1 MAVKTQN
8 RKTLNFTTI
17 HKRISEQGKIISE
30 LAPEYSMTEDAFIQ
44 EMKSGL
50 GPKVFAALKK
60 MSEKNEKAREKLKD
74 SAAKKRKNNQRLME
88 NKRSEEIPC
97 NASTNIQESVIQIT
111 PTTSTTESSQDS
123 DFEHILIAKKS
134 IESTIQ
140 SWDSAI
146 ESSKNRCKQKAEE
159 VRSAE
164 EEVKNA
170 EMKLKQVKK
179 ELTDSENAYQN
190 NLKMKKQQEEKLNE
204 INCQIE
210 KIRQNNIYLVAPGY
224 HGKLPEY
231 GRFISTELIQG
242 IENLEIQTGEV
253 LFNDENLSDM
263 MACGYYDVR
272 EYMRAIEF
280 AKVCI
285 AFMTEYSHCTI
296 LIDDEK
302 ISKVLKTQELEI

>member
-30 LAPEYSMTEDAFIQ
+30 LAPEYSMTEEAFIQ

-60 MSEKNEKAREKLKD
+60 MSEKNERAREKSKD
-74 SAAKKRKNNQRLME
+74 SAAKKRKNNQRLLE
-88 NKRSEEIPC
+88 KQRSETIQC
-97 NASTNIQESVIQIT
+97 NTSDNIQEPTIQKA
-111 PTTSTTESSQDS
+111 PTTSVTIEVSQDT
-123 DFEHILIAKKS
+123 DLEHFLNVKKN

-140 SWDSAI
+140 RWDEAI
-146 ESSKNRCKQKAEE
+146 GSSRNRCMQK
-159 VRSAE
+159 E

-170 EMKLKQVKK
+170 EMKLKQVQQ

-190 NLKMKKQQEEKLNE
+190 NLKMRKQQEQRLQE
-204 INCQIE
+204 IILQIE
-210 KIRQNNIYLVAPGY
+210 KISQNNIYLVAPGY

-231 GRFISTELIQG
+231 GRFISTEPIEG

-272 EYMRAIEF
+272 EYMRAIDR
-280 AKVCI
+280 KSV
-285 AFMTEYSHCTI
+285 
-296 LIDDEK
+296 
-302 ISKVLKTQELEI
+302 V

>member
-30 LAPEYSMTEDAFIQ
+30 LAPEYSMTEEAFIQ

-60 MSEKNEKAREKLKD
+60 MSEKNEKAREKSKD
-74 SAAKKRKNNQRLME
+74 SAAKKRKNNQRLLQ
-88 NKRSEEIPC
+88 KQRSETIQC
-97 NASTNIQESVIQIT
+97 NTSDNIQEPIIQKA
-111 PTTSTTESSQDS
+111 PTTSVTIGVSQDN
-123 DFEHILIAKKS
+123 DLEHFLNMKKN

-140 SWDSAI
+140 RWDEAI
-146 ESSKNRCKQKAEE
+146 GSSRNRCMQK
-159 VRSAE
+159 E

-170 EMKLKQVKK
+170 EMKLKQVQQ

-190 NLKMKKQQEEKLNE
+190 NLKMRKQQEQRLQE
-204 INCQIE
+204 IILQIE
-210 KIRQNNIYLVAPGY
+210 KISQNNIYLVAPGY

-231 GRFISTELIQG
+231 GRFISTEPIEG

-285 AFMTEYSHCTI
+285 AFMTEHSHCTI